1 MPKPVGCWPRH
12 KRTAPVFF
20 VSEETFAGL
29 LLVCSRWGR
38 SRWLTQWDRRA
49 LHFQNPIQSPE
60 QQVEGSVRKEAGIC
74 RQPIRSTA
82 CSALCAKREARKKR
96 EQQRSQHNKTNL
108 KQQRRVAEPIQASG
122 NTRNHRG
129 ASSQLA
135 ALTLMSTPAPVE
147 PPATQ
152 INRGTPASRP
162 EKANKRRT
170 HF

>member
-1 MPKPVGCWPRH
+1 MLPLGEESLVDTMGQEGPPFSEHSEPRF
-12 KRTAPVFF
+12 RAPNAREGSA
-20 VSEETFAGL
+20 SEES
-29 LLVCSRWGR
+29 SRK
-38 SRWLTQWDRRA
+38 D
-49 LHFQNPIQSPE
+49 
-60 QQVEGSVRKEAGIC
+60 AGIC

-96 EQQRSQHNKTNL
+96 GPQRSQHNKTNL
-108 KQQRRVAEPIQASG
+108 KQQRRVAEPMQASG
-122 NTRNHRG
+122 DTRNHRG